1 MRVHLYTFDTS
12 WESVQCTL
20 TSADARQT
28 FGLAQDSAV
37 AYKKSEDCIFL

>member
-1 MRVHLYTFDTS
+1 MRVHLYTFDSS

-28 FGLAQDSAV
+28 FWLLAQDSAV
-37 AYKKSEDCIFL
+37 AYKEV

>member
-12 WESVQCTL
+12 WESVKCTL

-28 FGLAQDSAV
+28 FRRLAQDSAV
-37 AYKKSEDCIFL
+37 AYKEV